1 MKRRLRSGSGTS
13 AVLLSRASL
22 MWLSRLRT
30 APVADFGADGKSVVG
45 LAGGGPSIL
54 PHSHGEDSR
63 AAAELQANRED
74 IANGA

>member
-30 APVADFGADGKSVVG
+30 APVADFGADGKSVAG
-45 LAGGGPSIL
+45 LAGGGPSVL
-54 PHSHGEDSR
+54 PHSH

>member
-1 MKRRLRSGSGTS
+1 
-13 AVLLSRASL
+13 

-30 APVADFGADGKSVVG
+30 APVADFGADGKSVAG
-45 LAGGGPSIL
+45 LAGGGPSVL
-54 PHSHGEDSR
+54 PHSH